1 MSGQIPEELI
11 DDLRHRVDI
20 VEVIGEHVNLKKRG
34 QNYVGLC
41 PFHSEKTPSFVVSP
55 QKQIYHCFGCGKGG
69 NIFSFLM
76 EKDGLAFPEV
86 VSLLAERYGVILPKQ
101 EVSPAKAKQESLRK
115 HYYHINELASGYYQQ
130 QLHKPEAREPLEYL
144 KKRGLRQDE
153 LEKFLLGYTPPGW
166 DHLSRFLLKKGVK
179 EKELILLGLAVKTKK
194 GNIIDRFRN
203 RIIFPIADDR
213 GRVVGFGGRVMDDTQ
228 PKYLNSPDTPLY
240 NKSKHLYALN
250 HAKGSIRTND
260 QAIIMEGYMDVIT
273 AHQNG
278 IDNAVG
284 ALGTAL
290 ALQQAL
296 LLMRYTYN
304 ILVCFDADAAGQKAA
319 LRGMDLLQQQGCQ
332 VAVIT
337 IPEGKDPDEYIKEK
351 GKERFTG
358 LVGKAQSLLEY
369 KLIKALESH
378 SIDTV
383 AGKIKIVQSLVPDI
397 QRIQSPVTRQV
408 FIQMIA
414 ERLNLPEPA
423 IYAEVRKGAL
433 TRSGERKYEKTVSEE
448 KGTTGAPK
456 NAAEKAQR
464 LLIRLAITYTETVDK
479 IESWGGET
487 LFGSKL
493 LKEIYRAHY
502 LIRQS
507 GHNIKANDL
516 VSLLEDRKSQELL
529 TEILL
534 EDEVPKDWKKIF
546 VDCLTLLKI
555 EHINKQIMEYSDL
568 MSQYEKSGE
577 ASKSLEMMQKIQQL
591 VKDKQILVQNPTKGG
606 QSN

>member
-101 EVSPAKAKQESLRK
+101 EISPAKAKQESLRK
-115 HYYHINELASGYYQQ
+115 RYYHINELASGYYQQ
-130 QLHKPEAREPLEYL
+130 QLYKPEAREPLEYL
-144 KKRGLRQDE
+144 KKRGLRQDD
-153 LEKFLLGYTPPGW
+153 LERFLLGYTPLGW

-179 EKELILLGLAVKTKK
+179 ENELILLGLAVKTKK

-250 HAKGSIRTND
+250 LAKGSIRTND

-304 ILVCFDADAAGQKAA
+304 ILVCFDADTAGQKAA

-351 GKERFTG
+351 GKERFIG

-369 KLIKALESH
+369 KLIKALESN

-383 AGKIKIVQSLVPDI
+383 AGKIKIVQSLLPDI
-397 QRIQSPVTRQV
+397 QGIQSPVTRQV

-414 ERLNLPEPA
+414 ERLNLPETA

-448 KGTTGAPK
+448 KEKTGAPK

-464 LLIRLAITYTETVDK
+464 LLIRLAITHTETVDK
-479 IESWGGET
+479 IENWGGET
-487 LFGSKL
+487 LFSSRL

-546 VDCLTLLKI
+546 IDCLTLLKI

-591 VKDKQILVQNPTKGG
+591 VKDKQIMVQNPTKGG
-606 QSN
+606 